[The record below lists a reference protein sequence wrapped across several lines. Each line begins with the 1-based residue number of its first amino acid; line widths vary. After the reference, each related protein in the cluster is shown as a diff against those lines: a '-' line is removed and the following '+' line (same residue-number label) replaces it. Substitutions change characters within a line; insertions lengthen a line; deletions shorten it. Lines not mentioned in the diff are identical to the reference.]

1 MTVPGTF
8 NSYYV
13 ADMNITSDDVNNFVN
28 KLPLVL
34 DGETDT
40 VRMCQDFD
48 DVNRPYYQN
57 SLVSIVTETNFNA
70 REVTLTEKSFK
81 PSKEKHPF
89 IIVGAPGTIQALRDM
104 GFRTFNELWDEN
116 YDNIPE
122 PRQRM
127 AAIVNV
133 LKYIGS
139 WNNEQIID
147 FRRKVK
153 PILDHN
159 YETLKIRYSTV
170 IANKVKQYIRNRYPE
185 Q

>member
-1 MTVPGTF
+1 
-8 NSYYV
+8 
-13 ADMNITSDDVNNFVN
+13 
-28 KLPLVL
+28 
-34 DGETDT
+34 
-40 VRMCQDFD
+40 
-48 DVNRPYYQN
+48 
-57 SLVSIVTETNFNA
+57 
-70 REVTLTEKSFK
+70 
-81 PSKEKHPF
+81 
-89 IIVGAPGTIQALRDM
+89 M
-104 GFRTFNELWDEN
+104 GFRTFSDFWDEN

-127 AAIVNV
+127 AAIFNV

-170 IANKVKQYIRNRYPE
+170 IANKVNEYIRNRYPKI
-185 Q
+185 